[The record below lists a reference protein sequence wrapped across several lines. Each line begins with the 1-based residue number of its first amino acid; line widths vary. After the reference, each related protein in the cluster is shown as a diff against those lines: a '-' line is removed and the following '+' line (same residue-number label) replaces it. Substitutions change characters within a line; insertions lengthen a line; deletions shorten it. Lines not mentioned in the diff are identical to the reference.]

1 MLNIIL
7 DNILREVFEFSI
19 WFTQNPVNL
28 VANVNQD
35 VRLDYQPH
43 KVVPV

>member
-1 MLNIIL
+1 
-7 DNILREVFEFSI
+7 LRKVFEFSI
-19 WFTQNPVNL
+19 WFTPNPVNL

-35 VRLDYQPH
+35 VGLDYQPH